1 MSSYWDDT
9 DEEPEGAIPV
19 ANRLVLG
26 GHLLPGMVEL
36 PEGEPGRKLDL
47 KNGPG
52 LDGATATWQGY
63 EPPELKVTLR
73 MWRARHRTEWSRIY
87 REIQPRPGK
96 PPAAP
101 FSIIHPT
108 LADYGIALVM
118 VEKIS
123 LPKQGKSPGEVE
135 VMLSLREWVKPSKVG
150 TSTPKQAAVGA
161 PATVHEL
168 KGGHVPAV
176 VGPPA
181 PPVDPSQFNA
191 QP

>member
-1 MSSYWDDT
+1 MSSYWDDV
-9 DEEPEGAIPV
+9 DEEPEGEIPV
-19 ANRLVLG
+19 ANRMVLT

-36 PEGEPGRKLDL
+36 PEGEPGRGLDL

-63 EPPELKVTLR
+63 EPPEIKVTLR
-73 MWRARHRTEWSRIY
+73 MWRASHREEWRRLT
-87 REIQPRPGK
+87 REILPRPGK

-101 FSIIHPT
+101 FSVIHPT

-123 LPKQGKSPGEVE
+123 LPRQGKSPGEVE
-135 VMLSLREWVKPSKVG
+135 VTLTLHEWVKPSKVG

-161 PATVHEL
+161 PPTVHAL
-168 KGGHVPAV
+168 KGGYPPALI
-176 VGPPA
+176 GPPA
-181 PPVDPSQFNA
+181 PPVDPSKFNA